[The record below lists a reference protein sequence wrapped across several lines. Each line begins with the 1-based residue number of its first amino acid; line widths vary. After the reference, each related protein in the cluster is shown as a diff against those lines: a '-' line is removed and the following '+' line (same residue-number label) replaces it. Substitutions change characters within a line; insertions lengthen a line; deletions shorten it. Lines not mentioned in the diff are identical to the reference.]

1 LLVSLGLVSFVRK
14 ICRWLVS
21 LLIVSCMC
29 VWVEKQQIKE
39 DYIYP
44 FGPLV
49 FTPYTFSHELTDYN
63 CFILEVSVSIVRKL
77 YVCNEEMYR
86 H

>member
-1 LLVSLGLVSFVRK
+1 
-14 ICRWLVS
+14 
-21 LLIVSCMC
+21 MC